1 MNFCLYR
8 GILAAILILAL
19 SHCSQRKPIDINDDV
34 RDPSEHATSVI
45 QIAPMVPEA
54 VQLLIDEAEEQLAN
68 GLINEAIL
76 TLNRGLSISPTSATV
91 QQHLAE
97 VYLTEGNYQAAFNW
111 SLKVFKDGPAYGGI
125 CERARRTLALAAEML
140 NDVQTQSKALEAI
153 SSCTQASK
161 PRY

>member
-34 RDPSEHATSVI
+34 RDPSDHSSSVI

-54 VQLLIDEAEEQLAN
+54 VQLLIKEADEQIEQ
-68 GLINEAIL
+68 GLIKAAVL
-76 TLNRGLSISPTSATV
+76 TLSRALSISPTSATV
-91 QQHLAE
+91 HQHLAE
-97 VYLTEGNYQAAFNW
+97 VYLSEGNYQAAFNW
-111 SLKVFKDGPAYGGI
+111 SNRVVQDGPAHGPI

-140 NDVQTQSKALEAI
+140 NDVETQAAALEAI
-153 SSCTQASK
+153 DSCSQSSA